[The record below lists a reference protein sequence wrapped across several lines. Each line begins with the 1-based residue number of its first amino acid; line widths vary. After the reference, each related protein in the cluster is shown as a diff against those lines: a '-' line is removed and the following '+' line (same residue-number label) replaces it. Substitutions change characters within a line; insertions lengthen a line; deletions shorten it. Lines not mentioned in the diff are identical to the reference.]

1 MAKAKKGRK
10 PKGEFGGKLSN
21 FSTRIQPETR
31 KALEHEAAA
40 AGLSISQLAERLLV
54 AGLAKRRD
62 NERDKAMRALCFVI
76 AETAHQVVGPHV
88 LNEET
93 KAEVP
98 MFNWRSDPFF
108 YRAFKLAVVQ
118 ILDAHEPKG
127 EIKAPEI
134 GMNLNPVSEDATQE
148 LCSAGARYIESF
160 NTPEARADYTADNI
174 LNSLM
179 TVPRW
184 SMEERD
190 QERRRLEMIGV
201 PSFLREFY
209 GMADASKAL
218 ETDRKAGYGRQPR
231 LLVSATK
238 AKKSDKAKDKAND

>member
-1 MAKAKKGRK
+1 MAKAKRGRK

-31 KALEHEAAA
+31 KALEREAEAAR
-40 AGLSISQLAERLLV
+40 LSISQLAERLLV

-62 NERDKAMRALCFVI
+62 NERDKAMRALCFVL

-93 KAEVP
+93 RAEAP
-98 MFNWRSDPFF
+98 MFNWRSHPFF
-108 YRAFKLAVVQ
+108 YRAFKYAVVQ
-118 ILDAHEPKG
+118 ILDALEPRG

-134 GMNLNPVSEDATQE
+134 GMNLNPTYAKQDDDY
-148 LCSAGARYIESF
+148 SAARRRYLDSF
-160 NTPEARADYTADNI
+160 KTPEARADYTADNI

-179 TVPRW
+179 RVPRQ

-190 QERRRLEMIGV
+190 EERRRLEMIGV

-218 ETDRKAGYGRQPR
+218 EADPGAGHSRQPG
-231 LLVSATK
+231 LLVSV
-238 AKKSDKAKDKAND
+238 